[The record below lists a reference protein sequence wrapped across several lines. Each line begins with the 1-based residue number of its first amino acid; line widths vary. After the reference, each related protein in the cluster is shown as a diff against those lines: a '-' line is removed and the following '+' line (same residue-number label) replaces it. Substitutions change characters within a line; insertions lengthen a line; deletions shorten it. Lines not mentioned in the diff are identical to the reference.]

1 MNLKK
6 LLFQH
11 SEPLR
16 FTQSR
21 WTNGKEANYLKW
33 VQNIL
38 WKKILSK
45 INHSIY
51 YRKCCL
57 KILPC
62 LQMCFWL
69 VFVCQSNSIFS
80 TFFTEYIPIT
90 SSLFLKVLYLCHKL
104 EYGFNYTGVQFWY
117 YSSNGSLHNW
127 TKITERRL

>member
-38 WKKILSK
+38 RKKNSFKNQSFYILQK
-45 INHSIY
+45 
-51 YRKCCL
+51 
-57 KILPC
+57 
-62 LQMCFWL
+62 M
-69 VFVCQSNSIFS
+69 
-80 TFFTEYIPIT
+80 
-90 SSLFLKVLYLCHKL
+90 
-104 EYGFNYTGVQFWY
+104 
-117 YSSNGSLHNW
+117 
-127 TKITERRL
+127 